1 MSAALDD
8 VARVVCNSRGLTFG
22 EKIGEGAFKKTY
34 LVWTLEGE
42 PWALKVVREE
52 CSVERTAREVDAMKK
67 CSHPSI
73 ARLLDVSS
81 VLCDGREYTFMLEEY
96 MAGGT
101 LAERIQDNL
110 LSPDEAWAIGLQLI
124 GAIEH
129 IASRELVHRDLKPA
143 NIMFRRVWSDPVV
156 VDFGLVRDLSA
167 ELGRAM
173 RIASIVT
180 RTKASSVYLVIVSNS
195 EPRRE
200 FWDVEE
206 LKGALKLIDSL
217 EKSGLPVL
225 VGFSSS
231 DMVLWKFAGAASCA
245 TGKFFNLRRFTS
257 SRFEEPSVGGTPMAY
272 WFEESLMAFLRES
285 DVIRVRQAGG
295 LSEASIKNPYGQ
307 EILECIDNARGQAWI
322 GLGWRQW
329 MYAFADL
336 EKRIGHNAIDVGQ
349 LLRHADEAW
358 LALDDA
364 NILTEERQNNGA
376 WVRAWRRAI
385 IEYPAM
391 R

>member
-1 MSAALDD
+1 MREPNLQGFAGAILSPVNYSEEEIASQIESFRHRPYFDTVFDPQLYYPRSERGKLPTWGYFPSSVDSLDIQSDSWWRALVDRLVESCTRLRPD
-8 VARVVCNSRGLTFG
+8 GVCSP
-22 EKIGEGAFKKTY
+22 AFVPRSFSDGYFSGMVKLCDY
-34 LVWTLEGE
+34 LVSGLEISQTRAIQTLLVG
-42 PWALKVVREE
+42 
-52 CSVERTAREVDAMKK
+52 
-67 CSHPSI
+67 
-73 ARLLDVSS
+73 
-81 VLCDGREYTFMLEEY
+81 
-96 MAGGT
+96 
-101 LAERIQDNL
+101 
-110 LSPDEAWAIGLQLI
+110 LS
-124 GAIEH
+124 
-129 IASRELVHRDLKPA
+129 DL
-143 NIMFRRVWSDPVV
+143 
-156 VDFGLVRDLSA
+156 A

-180 RTKASSVYLVIVSNS
+180 RTKVSSVYLVIVSNS

-206 LKGALKLIDSL
+206 LKGAMKLIDSL

-245 TGKFFNLRRFTS
+245 TGKFFNLRRFTN
-257 SRFEEPSVGGTPMAY
+257 SRFEEPSAGGTPMAY
-272 WFEESLMAFLRES
+272 WFEESMMAFLRES

-322 GLGWRQW
+322 RLGWRQW

-336 EKRIGHNAIDVGQ
+336 EKRIGHSAIDVGQ

-358 LALDDA
+358 LALDNA
-364 NILTEERQNNGA
+364 NILMEERQNNGA

>member
-8 VARVVCNSRGLTFG
+8 VARVVCNSRGLAFG

-101 LAERIQDNL
+101 LAERIQDSL

-156 VDFGLVRDLSA
+156 VDFGLVRDLSK
-167 ELGRAM
+167 E
-173 RIASIVT
+173 SVT
-180 RTKASSVYLVIVSNS
+180 HTWLTRGPGTPYFAGPEQLNN
-195 EPRRE
+195 
-200 FWDVEE
+200 D
-206 LKGALKLIDSL
+206 KGLIDWRADQFALGVVISVCTL
-217 EKSGLPVL
+217 GMHPYECAGDSDADVVNRVATRERPGAAFLTQSRAIGLPVL
-225 VGFSSS
+225 AQMVG
-231 DMVLWKFAGAASCA
+231 VWPAE
-245 TGKFFNLRRFTS
+245 RYR
-257 SRFEEPSVGGTPMAY
+257 TPAM
-272 WFEESLMAFLRES
+272 LM
-285 DVIRVRQAGG
+285 
-295 LSEASIKNPYGQ
+295 
-307 EILECIDNARGQAWI
+307 
-322 GLGWRQW
+322 
-329 MYAFADL
+329 
-336 EKRIGHNAIDVGQ
+336 
-349 LLRHADEAW
+349 EAW
-358 LALDDA
+358 RDQ
-364 NILTEERQNNGA
+364 R
-376 WVRAWRRAI
+376 
-385 IEYPAM
+385 
-391 R
+391 

>member
-1 MSAALDD
+1 MSQ
-8 VARVVCNSRGLTFG
+8 ARAVQTL
-22 EKIGEGAFKKTY
+22 
-34 LVWTLEGE
+34 LVNL
-42 PWALKVVREE
+42 P
-52 CSVERTAREVDAMKK
+52 D
-67 CSHPSI
+67 
-73 ARLLDVSS
+73 
-81 VLCDGREYTFMLEEY
+81 
-96 MAGGT
+96 
-101 LAERIQDNL
+101 LAE
-110 LSPDEAWAIGLQLI
+110 P
-124 GAIEH
+124 
-129 IASRELVHRDLKPA
+129 
-143 NIMFRRVWSDPVV
+143 
-156 VDFGLVRDLSA
+156 
-167 ELGRAM
+167 GRAM

-180 RTKASSVYLVIVSNS
+180 RTKALSVYLVIVSNR

-200 FWDVEE
+200 FCDVEE
-206 LKGALKLIDSL
+206 LKGAMKLIDSL

-231 DMVLWKFAGAASCA
+231 DMVLWKFAGATACA

-257 SRFEEPSVGGTPMAY
+257 SRFEEPRAGGTLMAY

-285 DVIRVRQAGG
+285 DVIRVRQSGR

-336 EKRIGHNAIDVGQ
+336 EKRIRHSVIDVGQ
-349 LLRHADEAW
+349 MLRDADDAW

-364 NILTEERQNNGA
+364 NIFMEERQNNGA

-385 IEYPAM
+385 IEYPDM